1 MQRPALWYNRP
12 MATMKQR
19 RTLETLLEHPEYST
33 GRAMRENGYSPSVA
47 HVPAKLTESTG
58 FKELLAEID
67 ERPIIENV
75 RAIALGHKDKRAA
88 LTAADMLFKLLDRY
102 PAGKLKIQA
111 YNEELERLKS
121 MDHISPAI

>member
-1 MQRPALWYNRP
+1 MPTL
-12 MATMKQR
+12 KQR
-19 RTLETLLEHPEYST
+19 RAFDTLLQHPEMSA
-33 GRAMRENGYSPSVA
+33 GEAMIESGYSPATA
-47 HVPAKLTESTG
+47 HVPRDFTASKG

-121 MDHISPAI
+121 IDPAPALLIQNPTAI